1 MIKDKNLQ
9 TYLTS
14 DVVNY
19 YQYLQQLQPAE
30 ETLIKLL
37 KDRLSTMK
45 MLDLGVGGG
54 RTTKHFFSLVQ
65 EMLV

>member
-1 MIKDKNLQ
+1 MIKDKNFQ
-9 TYLTS
+9 TYSTS

-37 KDRLSTMK
+37 RNQLSNMK

-54 RTTKHFFSLVQ
+54 RTTKHFFSSG
-65 EMLV
+65 

>member
-1 MIKDKNLQ
+1 MVLNMIKDKNLQ
-9 TYLTS
+9 TYSTS

-37 KDRLSTMK
+37 RNRLSNMK
-45 MLDLGVGGG
+45 MLDLGVG
-54 RTTKHFFSLVQ
+54 
-65 EMLV
+65 